1 MATMNLTPF
10 LMFILLLALLLAGVP
25 VSFSLLF
32 TAILFGLMILGWS
45 SLDLVFQ
52 AFWSTMN
59 NFTLVAVPMFVFMST
74 LLEKSGIVEDIYRAI
89 RDIVGGVR
97 GSLLIVALLMGY
109 IIGAMSSVAAA
120 GVVSI
125 ALVVYPVLRK
135 TYPEADDI
143 SIGITVFAGTL
154 PQLIPPSLN
163 MVIYGSMTG
172 VPVVKLFAGGLVMGT
187 ILTVIATI
195 YILFYCIVNKDK
207 IPKITVEAPRRE
219 KALNLIGLIPP
230 VIIVISVLGSIFTGM
245 ATPTEA
251 SGMGALAVLLYALST
266 GRLNWRIIRESLLT
280 TIKLSAM
287 VGWIISGAV
296 AFGSV
301 FSITGGYSTITSVL
315 LSIPRAELLAPL
327 ILVMLVVFLGMFMET
342 SSVATIAGPISD
354 YIIRS
359 LGLDPLWWGNI
370 FCFALMTGFL
380 TPPVAMGVYL
390 FKGVVPEVP
399 MSKIFESIFP
409 FLTIELGLTI
419 LFIMY
424 PDIILIP
431 VKLLTGY

>member
-207 IPKITVEAPRRE
+207 IPKIT
-219 KALNLIGLIPP
+219 
-230 VIIVISVLGSIFTGM
+230 
-245 ATPTEA
+245 
-251 SGMGALAVLLYALST
+251 
-266 GRLNWRIIRESLLT
+266 
-280 TIKLSAM
+280 
-287 VGWIISGAV
+287 
-296 AFGSV
+296 
-301 FSITGGYSTITSVL
+301 
-315 LSIPRAELLAPL
+315 
-327 ILVMLVVFLGMFMET
+327 
-342 SSVATIAGPISD
+342 
-354 YIIRS
+354 
-359 LGLDPLWWGNI
+359 
-370 FCFALMTGFL
+370 
-380 TPPVAMGVYL
+380 
-390 FKGVVPEVP
+390 
-399 MSKIFESIFP
+399 
-409 FLTIELGLTI
+409 
-419 LFIMY
+419 
-424 PDIILIP
+424 
-431 VKLLTGY
+431 